1 MAACVVKSCTQETRG
16 KGIMCVA
23 HWYALPQT
31 LREDIRKDTDKGA
44 HTLRAQPSREWLAAA
59 SKYVGDVKN
68 ISIRYED
75 GKHKRKFQDA
85 KPQDEPTA
93 A

>member
-1 MAACVVKSCTQETRG
+1 
-16 KGIMCVA
+16 MCAA
-23 HWYALPQT
+23 HWYALPQQ

-59 SKYVGDVKN
+59 SKHVGDLRHL
-68 ISIRYED
+68 SIQYGSD
-75 GKHKRKFQDA
+75 NKHKRKFQDT

-93 A
+93 SVV